1 LGKPI
6 DQLLK
11 NWFDIR
17 KLRFGHDP
25 DGIHR
30 FSAVECDGLQ
40 NSGNE
45 KESRFKEDN
54 VKKLY
59 LVGVMLSIQ
68 GRMTIEQVT
77 LLMKGERWL
86 KSEMLSLASKN

>member
-1 LGKPI
+1 
-6 DQLLK
+6 
-11 NWFDIR
+11 
-17 KLRFGHDP
+17 
-25 DGIHR
+25 
-30 FSAVECDGLQ
+30 VECDGLQ

>member
-1 LGKPI
+1 
-6 DQLLK
+6 
-11 NWFDIR
+11 
-17 KLRFGHDP
+17 
-25 DGIHR
+25 
-30 FSAVECDGLQ
+30 VECDGLQ

-45 KESRFKEDN
+45 KESGFKEDN

-68 GRMTIEQVT
+68 GLMTIEQVT
-77 LLMKGERWL
+77 SLMKDERWL